1 MEAIALGKK
10 SCLEVT
16 LFELY
21 ISMCD
26 LFTIVEEIEFVSY
39 GNDNTPLASEVTPEN
54 ERSIYSFDE

>member
-1 MEAIALGKK
+1 MQAIALGKK

-26 LFTIVEEIEFVSY
+26 LFTIAEETEFVSY
-39 GNDNTPLASEVTPEN
+39 ANDNTPFVSED
-54 ERSIYSFDE
+54 S